1 MVGARAVSTYLA
13 ASMELS
19 CSNCGATLRVD
30 DSLRT
35 SKCPYCANPQIVQRP
50 PSPGRVEPT
59 FVLGFAQT
67 EQTAREL
74 VAHWLKSRGF
84 FRDPALKKAEI
95 VDLRGVYVPAY
106 LYTVT
111 AHAEYQAQIGEHYTE
126 TETYTTTENGK
137 TVTRTRQVTKTEWR
151 DLAGTLSRYVS
162 DVVVT
167 ASRGVQND
175 ELEAVEPFDLRAMGR
190 YTPAVLS
197 GWIAE
202 EPTLPQE
209 ECARLAREEAHR
221 DVTRFLDQFM
231 PGDSHQLTHT
241 SLRFENEAADLIYVP
256 LWILAARH
264 DPNKPPVRILVNGQ
278 TGKLLGK
285 APLSWLRIVVV
296 VVLVLIAIGVAVF
309 VGSQQ

>member
-1 MVGARAVSTYLA
+1 
-13 ASMELS
+13 MEFS

-50 PSPGRVEPT
+50 PSADRVEPT

-67 EQTAREL
+67 ELAAREL
-74 VAHWLKSRGF
+74 VARWLKSRGF
-84 FRDPALKKAEI
+84 FRDPALKTAEI

-111 AHAEYQAQIGEHYTE
+111 AHADYHAEIGENYTE

-137 TVTRTRQVTKTEWR
+137 TVTRTRQVTQTEWR
-151 DLAGTLSRYVS
+151 DLSGTLSRYVS
-162 DVVVT
+162 DVLVT
-167 ASRGVQND
+167 ASRGVHNQ
-175 ELEAVEPFDLRAMGR
+175 ELEAVEPFDLRAIGR

-202 EPTLPQE
+202 EPTLPQA
-209 ECARLAREEAHR
+209 ECARLAREEAQR
-221 DVTRFLDQFM
+221 DVALFLDRFM
-231 PGDSHQLTHT
+231 PGDSHRLTHT
-241 SLRFENEAADLIYVP
+241 SLRLENEAADLTYVP

-278 TGKLLGK
+278 TGKLIGQ

-296 VVLVLIAIGVAVF
+296 ALLLVLIGVGIYL
-309 VGSQQ
+309 GSRS